1 MNLPLEIS
9 DLKKSYGRKKVLRRV
24 DLTCS
29 PGSITAVLGP
39 NGSGKSTL
47 IRCILGLNIPDS
59 GSVEVFGANA
69 VGQSGYRRHIGYMP
83 QHPSFPEN
91 LTVAEILHLVERVR
105 GRKADS
111 SLCSVLEVDGFFGQR
126 WKTLSGGMKQRVN
139 AFIALVFDAPLLV
152 FDEPTASL
160 DPASRLKFMDLI
172 RREKARGKTLLI
184 STHLL
189 DDIRETA
196 DHLLF
201 LNNGNAVNIPREKLS
216 ETASSPEAFDRAVAN
231 LLENGGAA

>member
-1 MNLPLEIS
+1 MNLPLKIS
-9 DLKKSYGRKKVLRRV
+9 NLKKSYGRKTVLQGV
-24 DLTCS
+24 DLACS
-29 PGSITAVLGP
+29 TGSITAILGP

-47 IRCILGLNIPDS
+47 LRCILGLNIPDS
-59 GSVEVFGANA
+59 GAVEVFGLNA
-69 VGQSGYRRHIGYMP
+69 LGQSGYRKHIGYMP

-91 LTVAEILHLVERVR
+91 LTVAEILSLVERVR
-105 GRKADS
+105 GSKADE
-111 SLCSVLEVDGFFGQR
+111 SLCSVLEVKDFQEQR

-139 AFIALVFDAPLLV
+139 AFIALIFDAPLLV

-201 LNNGNAVNIPREKLS
+201 LNNGNAINIPREKLS
-216 ETASSPEAFDRAVAN
+216 ETGSSPEA
-231 LLENGGAA
+231 